1 MSKDQEEKQEPL
13 LDKEPMDPNVSGEP
27 ENDSMEEAQDN
38 LPESDENNLNEGDSN
53 SEDSMPE
60 DATPASAPKSPEE
73 QQRASGV
80 DAPEVEQEFSKVAT
94 NPKQSIIILIGIGA
108 VFLYLFF
115 NLFFASDE
123 SEKKKE
129 PLPVPDEVTRP
140 VQVDSDTDIPSIPT
154 LPSPPKLED
163 PTPPPPPPVDEDL
176 PSTDQAALADNNT
189 NLELPTNIDASF
201 ANNANNENITPPFYK
216 DPQTED
222 SQKKREDKRKSAIIL
237 VSSDSPAKTA
247 SEIQQETDFTY
258 RGDSNLLL
266 GRGKMLD
273 AVIETAINTDFGGEI
288 RAIITRDVYSE
299 QGKTILIPKG
309 SRIFGNY
316 ATGTDGAYGRIAIT
330 WTRVN
335 LANGYVLNLSGTGMD
350 SLGRSGAQG
359 RIDNKFKERF
369 TNTILRSAFNI
380 TLARALDSLVA
391 PVTSTAAASATSQ
404 TATNVKNIVAA
415 ILVDTATYADDTA
428 RANAICAQTKAAITD
443 QTSALFIA
451 IDTACTATYA
461 STAEKVAAV
470 TTAANSSA
478 DTAVQTATTSTE
490 ETKAQAATTQAY
502 SDISDTVKTL
512 VEEQEFLP
520 TITID
525 QGTPIKIYVNKDY
538 SFPKE
543 ALRKTRLMK

>member
-13 LDKEPMDPNVSGEP
+13 LDQEPQEDSALAEP
-27 ENDSMEEAQDN
+27 ENNDSMEEAQDQHP
-38 LPESDENNLNEGDSN
+38 LTEGAAPIEEAATPESPPATQSN
-53 SEDSMPE
+53 
-60 DATPASAPKSPEE
+60 AG
-73 QQRASGV
+73 GV

-94 NPKQSIIILIGIGA
+94 NPKQSIMILIGIGA

-115 NLFFASDE
+115 NLFFASDDTE
-123 SEKKKE
+123 QKKE
-129 PLPVPDEVTRP
+129 PIPIPDEVAKP
-140 VQVDSDTDIPSIPT
+140 IQVGSDVDIPSIPT

-163 PTPPPPPPVDEDL
+163 PTPPPPPPVDESL
-176 PSTDQAALADNNT
+176 STPDQAAPANN
-189 NLELPTNIDASF
+189 NAPLELPANIDASF
-201 ANNANNENITPPFYK
+201 ANNANNEAVAPPFYN
-216 DPQTED
+216 DPKTD
-222 SQKKREDKRKSAIIL
+222 NSQKKLEEKRKSSIIL
-237 VSSDSPAKTA
+237 VSAEAPAKTA
-247 SEIQQETDFTY
+247 GELQQETDFSY
-258 RGDSNLLL
+258 RGDSTLLL

-288 RAIITRDVYSE
+288 RAVITRDVYSE
-299 QGKTILIPKG
+299 QGKNILIPKG
-309 SRIFGNY
+309 SRVFGNY
-316 ATGTDGAYGRIAIT
+316 ATGTDGVYGRVAIT
-330 WTRVN
+330 WTRVD
-335 LANGYVLNLSGTGMD
+335 LANGYILNLSGTGMD

-369 TNTILRSAFNI
+369 TNTVLRSAFNI

-391 PVTSTAAASATSQ
+391 PVTSTAAASAASQ

-428 RANAICAQTKAAITD
+428 RASAICAQTQAAITD

-451 IDTACTATYA
+451 INAACTATYA
-461 STAEKVAAV
+461 TPAEKLAAV

-478 DTAVQTATTSTE
+478 DTAVQTATASTE

-538 SFPKE
+538 VFPKE
-543 ALRKTRLMK
+543 ALRTTRIMK